1 MGTQGDLRLSDL
13 LAALSVATDLGMGQQ
28 PEKAVRSCLLATGLG
43 RALGLPHEEVR
54 DVYFASLMRH
64 LGCTATASLEA
75 RWFGGDELASRR
87 LAEPADF
94 GNRREMLA
102 LMLGTGRGSG
112 TRRPLL
118 VGRAVA
124 GDLLHGRDI
133 LGAVCEAG
141 ALLAER
147 LGLGQRVANAIAQQF
162 ERWDGRGGPQGLA
175 GDAISFPARISEVAT
190 QALLFHQ
197 SGGADAAM
205 SMVRD
210 RSGSW
215 FDPSVTDAFLRC
227 GEDLLRAN
235 DAVDPWQ
242 AVLEAEPTPVRRIP
256 PGELDRVA
264 GCFAAMA
271 DLKSTFTLGHSARVG
286 ELSELAGRA
295 LGLDERAVVDLRR
308 AALLHDLGRVGVS
321 SGVWDKQGPLTRSER
336 EQVRLHPY
344 HTERILACS
353 PVLAPLGRIAGLHH
367 ERLDG
372 SGYHHGLAAAGLPIP
387 ARVLA
392 AADTFQ
398 TLTQDRP
405 HRTVHTPA
413 QAAERLVEEARAGRL
428 DTDCV
433 RAVVEAAGQAPA
445 PARTGWPSGLSD
457 REVEVLRLVA
467 RGLSNKQIAQTLV
480 ISRRTA
486 EHHVQHVYA
495 KIGHS
500 TRAAAAL
507 FAMEH
512 DLLRG

>member
-1 MGTQGDLRLSDL
+1 MDTRADPRLSDL
-13 LAALSVATDLGMGQQ
+13 LAALSVTTDLGMGQQ
-28 PEKAVRSCLLATGLG
+28 PEKAIRSCLVATGLG
-43 RALGLPHEEVR
+43 RALGLPDEQVR
-54 DVYFASLMRH
+54 VVYHASLLRH

-75 RWFGGDELASRR
+75 GWFGGDERASRR
-87 LAEPADF
+87 AFEPADF
-94 GNRREMLA
+94 GNRREMLT
-102 LMLGTGRGSG
+102 LTLGVGRGSG
-112 TRRPLL
+112 PRRPLML
-118 VGRAVA
+118 GRAVV
-124 GDLLHGRDI
+124 GNLRHGRDI
-133 LGAVCEAG
+133 SASICEAG
-141 ALLAER
+141 VLLAGRLR
-147 LGLGQRVANAIAQQF
+147 LGAPVAEAISQQF
-162 ERWDGRGGPQGLA
+162 ERWDGSGGPHGLA
-175 GDAISFPARISEVAT
+175 GEEIALAARLSEVAT

-197 SGGADAAM
+197 AGGVDAAV

-215 FDPSVTDAFLRC
+215 FDPAVVEAFQRYG
-227 GEDLLRAN
+227 GELLRAN
-235 DAVDPWQ
+235 DVVDPWQ
-242 AVLEAEPTPVRRIP
+242 AVLEAEPAPVRRIR

-264 GCFAAMA
+264 QAFADMV
-271 DLKSTFTLGHSARVG
+271 DLKSAYTLEHSKRTA
-286 ELSELAGRA
+286 ELAAIAGRA
-295 LGLDERAVVDLRR
+295 MGLGDSDVVDLRR

-321 SGVWDKQGPLTRSER
+321 SGVWDKRGALTRSER

-372 SGYHHGLAAAGLPIP
+372 SGYHHGLAAAAIPLP

-405 HRTVHTPA
+405 HRAAQTPA
-413 QAAERLVEEARAGRL
+413 QAAERLTEEARAGRL
-428 DTDCV
+428 DHECV
-433 RAVVEAAGQAPA
+433 RAVVEAAGQTPG
-445 PARTGWPSGLSD
+445 PARGTWPGGLTD

-467 RGLSNKQIAQTLV
+467 RGLSNKEVAQTLV

-486 EHHVQHVYA
+486 EHHVQHLYA
-495 KIGHS
+495 KIGVS

-507 FAMEH
+507 YAMEH

>member
-1 MGTQGDLRLSDL
+1 MDTRSDLRLSDI

-43 RALGLPHEEVR
+43 RALGLSEEDVR
-54 DVYFASLMRH
+54 DVFFASLVRH
-64 LGCTATASLEA
+64 LGCTATAALEA
-75 RWFGGDELASRR
+75 RLFGGDELASRR
-87 LAEPADF
+87 ASEPADF
-94 GNRREMLA
+94 GNRREMLTVT
-102 LMLGTGRGSG
+102 LGTGRGSG
-112 TRRPLL
+112 PRRPLL

-124 GDLLHGRDI
+124 GDVLYGPGI
-133 LGAVCEAG
+133 FASICEAG
-141 ALLAER
+141 ALLAGR
-147 LGLGQRVANAIAQQF
+147 LGLGRRVADAISQQF
-162 ERWDGRGGPQGLA
+162 ERWDGKGGPHGLA
-175 GDAISFPARISEVAT
+175 KDEITLPARVSEVAA
-190 QALLFHQ
+190 QALMFHQ
-197 SGGADAAM
+197 AGGVEAAM
-205 SMVRD
+205 SMLRV

-215 FDPSVTDAFLRC
+215 FDPSVADAFQRY
-227 GEDLLRAN
+227 GEELLRAN
-235 DAVDPWQ
+235 DAVDPWE
-242 AVLEAEPTPVRRIP
+242 AVLEAEPAPVRRIRS
-256 PGELDRVA
+256 GELDLVFR
-264 GCFAAMA
+264 CFADMV
-271 DLKSTFTLGHSARVG
+271 DLKSTYTLGHSTQTA
-286 ELSELAGRA
+286 ELAEAAGRDV
-295 LGLDERAVVDLRR
+295 GLAEPVITDLRR

-321 SGVWDKQGPLTRSER
+321 SGIWDKKGALARSEQ

-344 HTERILACS
+344 YTERILACS

-372 SGYHHGLAAAGLPIP
+372 SGYHHGLAAAAIPLP

-405 HRTVHTPA
+405 HRAARSPA
-413 QAAERLVEEARAGRL
+413 QATEHLAEDARAGRL

-433 RAVVEAAGQAPA
+433 RAVVEAAGQEPA
-445 PARTGWPSGLSD
+445 PARTNWPSGLSD
-457 REVEVLRLVA
+457 REVEVLRLLA
-467 RGLSNKQIAQTLV
+467 KGLSNKEIAQRLV

-495 KIGHS
+495 KIDLS

>member
-1 MGTQGDLRLSDL
+1 MDPPADLRLSDV
-13 LAALSVATDLGMGQQ
+13 LAALSVATDLGMGQH

-43 RALGLPHEEVR
+43 RALGLTEEELR
-54 DVYFASLMRH
+54 DVYFASLLRH

-87 LAEPADF
+87 AAERADF
-94 GNRREMLA
+94 GSRREMLA
-102 LMLGTGRGSG
+102 LALSTGRGSG
-112 TRRPLL
+112 LRRPLE

-124 GDLLHGRDI
+124 GDLLHGREI
-133 LGAVCEAG
+133 FASVCEAG
-141 ALLAER
+141 AMLAGR
-147 LGLGQRVANAIAQQF
+147 LGLGERVAAAIAQQF
-162 ERWDGRGGPQGLA
+162 ERWDGTGGPRGLA
-175 GDAISFPARISEVAT
+175 GVEITLAARLSEVAT

-197 SGGADAAM
+197 EAGVDAVM
-205 SMVRD
+205 SMLRD

-215 FDPSVTDAFLRC
+215 FDPSVVEAFARH
-227 GEDLLRAN
+227 GADLLRAN
-235 DAVDPWQ
+235 DTVDPWQ
-242 AVLEAEPTPVRRIP
+242 AVLEVEPAPVRRIRS
-256 PGELDRVA
+256 GELDRVA
-264 GCFAAMA
+264 RCFADMV
-271 DLKSTFTLGHSARVG
+271 DLKSTYTLGHSSG
-286 ELSELAGRA
+286 TSELAELAGRA
-295 LGLDERAVVDLRR
+295 IGLDDPAVGDLRR

-321 SGVWDKQGPLTRSER
+321 SGIWDKPGALTRSEL

-372 SGYHHGLAAAGLPIP
+372 SGYHHGLAAAAIPIE

-405 HRTVHTPA
+405 HRAAHPPER
-413 QAAERLVEEARAGRL
+413 AAERLAEGARAGRF
-428 DTDCV
+428 DTDSV
-433 RAVVEAAGQAPA
+433 RAVVEAAGEQPA
-445 PARTGWPSGLSD
+445 PVRGNWPSGLSD

-467 RGLSNKQIAQTLV
+467 KGLSNQEVAQTLV

-495 KIGHS
+495 KIGTS

-507 FAMEH
+507 YAMEH
-512 DLLRG
+512 DLLRP